1 MNKPQPSFFPKPVP
15 ENPNPLWDFEG
26 EEED

>member
-26 EEED
+26 DED